1 MKYFI
6 DFEAMQFSNE
16 IISVGCVSENGEKF
30 YSLVQPQK
38 AEKITEFITSLTG
51 ITYEEL
57 FSAPSADKVFS
68 EFYE

>member
-30 YSLVQPQK
+30 YSLVQPKK
-38 AEKITEFITSLTG
+38 AKKITDFITTLTG
-51 ITYEEL
+51 ITYEDL
-57 FSAPSADKVFS
+57 DCAPSADKVFS
-68 EFYE
+68 